1 MGKRKKLQSWES
13 DISNVGTYDMYFNR
27 LKEYALSMFEWE
39 GLPEEINKRF
49 LELIMFEEGKILFHK
64 DPNLGYMVTPVMYG
78 GKMNY
83 YREPTEYNAVSIGYN
98 RKLSPDEGVIMW
110 NNYSRTSIIPTI
122 RAYAYRL
129 YQVEKTMD
137 VNINAQKTPIIIL
150 ADESQR
156 LTLMNTYMQYEG
168 NEPFIFGNKSGFD
181 KDSIQVLETGAP
193 FVSDKLMAYKHNLWN
208 EAMTFLGVGNAKQD
222 KKERLVE
229 AEVSANDEQIQTSR
243 YTMLQ
248 ARQEACEQINKMF
261 GLNVSVDFRLNKD
274 NERDEVKEKEGEPN
288 EENR

>member
-1 MGKRKKLQSWES
+1 MVKKKKMQSWES
-13 DISNVGTYDMYFNR
+13 DISNTGTYDMYFNR

-78 GKMNY
+78 GQMNY

-98 RKLSPDEGVIMW
+98 RRLTPEEGVIIW
-110 NNYSRTSIIPTI
+110 NNYSRTSLIPII

-156 LTLMNTYMQYEG
+156 LTLQNTYMQYEG

-222 KKERLVE
+222 KKERLVQ
-229 AEVSANDEQIQTSR
+229 AEVSANDEQIEQSR
-243 YTMLQ
+243 FSMLQ
-248 ARQEACEQINKMF
+248 ARQYACEQINKMF
-261 GLNVSVDFRLNKD
+261 GLSVSVDYRLN
-274 NERDEVKEKEGEPN
+274 NVQDEELEEEEGEKN
-288 EENR
+288 GRDGN